1 MSFSVGV
8 CEKFCDLFLSC
19 FFKAIKD
26 YETAQANSE
35 NDQQIREGLERAQ
48 RMLKQSQKR
57 DYYKILGVK
66 RWGVNIWEA
75 DVTVGYY
82 TSLSGADGLP
92 LFCCS
97 LAFVSLLS
105 FCTIW
110 AVLSTSVAFVKNS
123 SRKKEKVTTD
133 GKEGN
138 ESFGK
143 KSFVQMI
150 VWWMNWEENKDWKE
164 LMKAIKKIKLW
175 QILQ

>member
-105 FCTIW
+105 LSCCTIW

-164 LMKAIKKIKLW
+164 LLKAIKK
-175 QILQ
+175 